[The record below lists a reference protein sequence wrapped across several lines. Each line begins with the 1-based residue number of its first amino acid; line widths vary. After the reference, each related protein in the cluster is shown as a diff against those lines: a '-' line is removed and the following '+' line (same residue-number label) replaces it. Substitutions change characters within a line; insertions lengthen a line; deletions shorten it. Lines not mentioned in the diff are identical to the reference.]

1 MATFYYPDDP
11 WRGIHAGRRSV
22 GESAHP
28 TLEDY
33 ARLVESYRDLA
44 TRFEQQSKTLEGKN
58 SELAIKSE
66 ALQRASADVKQL
78 ESNLQWTNTE
88 LEETRK
94 QLAEAQAGN
103 WQERYTQLQAEVE
116 NLRKR
121 WEQRY
126 AAETAEARTHILAD
140 MLPLADHLDLALQH
154 LNGNTTQNIEA
165 IVDNLEATRSAFL
178 KSLQRYGVE
187 PLSAQ
192 GQLFDPALHEAIGF
206 LDDPQTPADH
216 VAQVVQ
222 TGYLAGE
229 RLLRPAR
236 VMVSRGA

>member
-1 MATFYYPDDP
+1 M
-11 WRGIHAGRRSV
+11 
-22 GESAHP
+22 GESPHP

-33 ARLVESYRDLA
+33 ARLVESYHDLA
-44 TRFEQQSKTLEGKN
+44 TRYEQQGKTLEGKN
-58 SELAIKSE
+58 SELAIKNE

-88 LEETRK
+88 LEEVRK

-103 WQERYTQLQAEVE
+103 WQERYAELQSEVE

-126 AAETAEARTHILAD
+126 AAETTEARHRILAD

-154 LNGNTTQNIEA
+154 LNGNTLQNGEA
-165 IVDNLEATRSAFL
+165 ILGNLEATRSAFL

-187 PLSAQ
+187 PLSVQ
-192 GQLFDPALHEAIGF
+192 GQLFDPNLHEAIGF
-206 LDDPQTPADH
+206 IDDPQTPTDH
-216 VAQVVQ
+216 IAQVVQ
-222 TGYLAGE
+222 TGYIAGE